1 MFSVG
6 SLMQYHGFN
15 YDLLIDNCISNPVIL
30 LSFSLRLDEHE
41 FE

>member
-15 YDLLIDNCISNPVIL
+15 NDLLIDKCISDPLIL
-30 LSFSLRLDEHE
+30 LSFSLQLDGHE